1 MQSLRDRREELG
13 FSQTAVAVAIGVS
26 LVSYQNWERG
36 VAKPRENH
44 RIRLEKVLQFGENDE
59 EKNEMEEDQETQ
71 EDQKVPE
78 VRKVKIR
85 RIKFNK
91 RRI

>member
-44 RIRLEKVLQFGENDE
+44 RVRLEKVLQFDSGDDVTE
-59 EKNEMEEDQETQ
+59 EETEQEVPEIQ
-71 EDQKVPE
+71 EVPE

-85 RIKFNK
+85 KIPQKMEE
-91 RRI
+91 

>member
-44 RIRLEKVLQFGENDE
+44 RVRLEKVLQFE
-59 EKNEMEEDQETQ
+59 EGTEQAIPEIQE
-71 EDQKVPE
+71 VPE

-85 RIKFNK
+85 KIPQKMEE
-91 RRI
+91 

>member
-44 RIRLEKVLQFGENDE
+44 RVRLEKVLQFE
-59 EKNEMEEDQETQ
+59 EGTEQAVPEIQE
-71 EDQKVPE
+71 VPE

-85 RIKFNK
+85 KIPQKMEE
-91 RRI
+91 